1 MIWTFY
7 KGQKTTIIPVNRSE
21 IPSGRFFY
29 ADPEDDRFRRIK
41 SMKRVLT
48 IQDISCLG
56 KCSLTVALPIIS
68 AMGVET
74 VILPSAVLSTH
85 TMFQGFT
92 CKDLT
97 DQLLPIAEHWK
108 SQNVKFDAIYTGYL
122 GSAEEIDIAKKIFD
136 MFRTDDTLIFID
148 PVMADNGKLYP
159 AFDESYA
166 KLNAG
171 LCGSADVIVPNLT
184 EACFMTDTPYRED
197 YDRAWI
203 ETLLQK
209 LAKLGAKKVVLTGI
223 AFTPGRTGVYG
234 LDTETGRYFSYEN
247 DRVDASYHGTGD
259 IFASVS
265 VGALMNGLSLE
276 KSFRLAADY
285 TADTIRT
292 TLDNPAKPWYGVDFE
307 TTIPELCTMLADAK
321 KQ

>member
-1 MIWTFY
+1 
-7 KGQKTTIIPVNRSE
+7 
-21 IPSGRFFY
+21 
-29 ADPEDDRFRRIK
+29 
-41 SMKRVLT
+41 MKRVLT

-122 GSAEEIDIAKKIFD
+122 GSAEEVDIAKKIFD

-276 KSFRLAADY
+276 KSFRLAADF